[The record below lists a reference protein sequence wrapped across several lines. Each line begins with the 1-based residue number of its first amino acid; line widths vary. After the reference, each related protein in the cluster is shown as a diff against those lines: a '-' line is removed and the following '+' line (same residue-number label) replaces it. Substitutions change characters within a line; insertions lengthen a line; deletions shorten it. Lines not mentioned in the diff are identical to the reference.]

1 MTNIDYVKNYHK
13 SINKLNAELE
23 EKAVKAI
30 KEYGKEIDV
39 VAIKAH
45 EFNLDITDDDDDG
58 VMYLVYNDCEYG
70 NVETR
75 DYIIRECAI
84 LGVRYNKETDK
95 IEALMRDYEW
105 DGTINDWMDV
115 NYLCRDTKM
124 SVYVTILEFI
134 DQAKELNS

>member
-45 EFNLDITDDDDDG
+45 EFNLDITDDDG
-58 VMYLVYNDCEYG
+58 VMCLVYNDCEYG
-70 NVETR
+70 NVDTR
-75 DYIIRECAI
+75 HNNIRECAI

-95 IEALMRDYEW
+95 IESLMRDYEY
-105 DGTINDWMDV
+105 DGTINDWMDID
-115 NYLCRDTKM
+115 YMCRDTQM

-134 DQAKELNS
+134 GQAKEINS

>member
-13 SINKLNAELE
+13 SINKLNADLE

-30 KEYGKEIDV
+30 KEYGKEIDG

-45 EFNLDITDDDDDG
+45 EFNLDITDDDDG

-84 LGVRYNKETDK
+84 LGVRYNKEMDK

-134 DQAKELNS
+134 DQAKEINS

>member
-13 SINKLNAELE
+13 SINKLNADLE

-45 EFNLDITDDDDDG
+45 EFNLDITDDDD
-58 VMYLVYNDCEYG
+58 VMVVVYDYCNYG
-70 NVETR
+70 NVDTR
-75 DYIIRECAI
+75 HNNIRECAI

-95 IEALMRDYEW
+95 IEALMRDYEY
-105 DGTINDWMDV
+105 DGTINDWMNID
-115 NYLCRDTKM
+115 YMCRDTKM

-134 DQAKELNS
+134 DQAKKLNS

>member
-1 MTNIDYVKNYHK
+1 MINIDYVKNYHK
-13 SINKLNAELE
+13 SINKLNADLE

-45 EFNLDITDDDDDG
+45 EFNLDRDDDNVWD
-58 VMYLVYNDCEYG
+58 VVYNNCEYG
-70 NVETR
+70 NVDTR
-75 DYIIRECAI
+75 YNNIRECAI
-84 LGVRYNKETDK
+84 LGVRYNKEINI

-105 DGTINDWMDV
+105 DGTINDWMDI
-115 NYLCRDTKM
+115 NYLCRDTQM

-134 DQAKELNS
+134 DQAKAINS

>member
-13 SINKLNAELE
+13 SINKLNADLE

-45 EFNLDITDDDDDG
+45 EFNLDITDDD
-58 VMYLVYNDCEYG
+58 VMVVVYDYCNYG
-70 NVETR
+70 NVDTR
-75 DYIIRECAI
+75 HNNIRECAI

-95 IEALMRDYEW
+95 IDALMRDYEY
-105 DGTINDWMDV
+105 DGTINDWMDI
-115 NYLCRDTKM
+115 NYMCRDTKM

-134 DQAKELNS
+134 DQAKEINS

>member
-1 MTNIDYVKNYHK
+1 MTNIEYVKNYHK
-13 SINKLNAELE
+13 SINKLNADLE

-45 EFNLDITDDDDDG
+45 EFNLDITDDDD
-58 VMYLVYNDCEYG
+58 VMVVVYNDCEYG
-70 NVETR
+70 NVDTR
-75 DYIIRECAI
+75 HNNIRECAI

-95 IEALMRDYEW
+95 IDALMQDYKY
-105 DGTINDWMDV
+105 DGTINDWMDI
-115 NYLCRDTKM
+115 NYMCRDTQM

-134 DQAKELNS
+134 DQAKKLNS

>member
-1 MTNIDYVKNYHK
+1 MTNIEYVKNYHK
-13 SINKLNAELE
+13 SINKLNADLE

-45 EFNLDITDDDDDG
+45 EFNLDRDDDNVWD
-58 VMYLVYNDCEYG
+58 VVYNNCEYG
-70 NVETR
+70 NVDTR
-75 DYIIRECAI
+75 YNNIRECAI
-84 LGVRYNKETDK
+84 LGVRYNKEINI

-105 DGTINDWMDV
+105 DGTINDWMDI
-115 NYLCRDTKM
+115 NYLCRDTQM

-134 DQAKELNS
+134 DQAKAINS

>member
-13 SINKLNAELE
+13 SINKLNADLE

-75 DYIIRECAI
+75 DYIIRGCAI
-84 LGVRYNKETDK
+84 LGVRYNKEMDK

-134 DQAKELNS
+134 DQAKEINS

>member
-1 MTNIDYVKNYHK
+1 MTNIEYVKNYHK
-13 SINKLNAELE
+13 SINKLNADLK

-30 KEYGKEIDV
+30 KEFGKEIDV

-45 EFNLDITDDDDDG
+45 EFNLDITDEDDG
-58 VMYLVYNDCEYG
+58 VMSLVYNDCEYG

-84 LGVRYNKETDK
+84 LGVRYNNETNK

-105 DGTINDWMDV
+105 DGINDWMNI

>member
-1 MTNIDYVKNYHK
+1 
-13 SINKLNAELE
+13 
-23 EKAVKAI
+23 
-30 KEYGKEIDV
+30 
-39 VAIKAH
+39 
-45 EFNLDITDDDDDG
+45 
-58 VMYLVYNDCEYG
+58 MYLVYNDCEYG

>member
-1 MTNIDYVKNYHK
+1 MTNIEYVKNYHK
-13 SINKLNAELE
+13 SINKLNADLK

-30 KEYGKEIDV
+30 KEFGKEIDV

-45 EFNLDITDDDDDG
+45 EFNLDITDEDDG
-58 VMYLVYNDCEYG
+58 VMSLVYNDCEYG

-84 LGVRYNKETDK
+84 LGVRYNNETNK

-105 DGTINDWMDV
+105 DGINDWMNI

-134 DQAKELNS
+134 DQAKEINS

>member
-1 MTNIDYVKNYHK
+1 MTNIEYVKNYHK
-13 SINKLNAELE
+13 SINKLNADLE

-45 EFNLDITDDDDDG
+45 EFNLDITDEDDG
-58 VMYLVYNDCEYG
+58 VMSLVYNDCEYG

-84 LGVRYNKETDK
+84 LGVHYNNETNK

-105 DGTINDWMDV
+105 DGINDWMNI

>member
-1 MTNIDYVKNYHK
+1 MTNIEYVKNYHK
-13 SINKLNAELE
+13 SINKLNADLE

-45 EFNLDITDDDDDG
+45 EFNLDITDDD
-58 VMYLVYNDCEYG
+58 VMCLVYNDCEYG
-70 NVETR
+70 NVDTR
-75 DYIIRECAI
+75 HNNIRECAI

-95 IEALMRDYEW
+95 IESLMRDYEY
-105 DGTINDWMDV
+105 DGTINDWMDID
-115 NYLCRDTKM
+115 YMCRDTQM

-134 DQAKELNS
+134 GQAKEINS

>member
-13 SINKLNAELE
+13 SINKLNADLE

-70 NVETR
+70 NAETR

-84 LGVRYNKETDK
+84 LGVRYNKEMDK

-105 DGTINDWMDV
+105 DTINDWMDV

>member
-1 MTNIDYVKNYHK
+1 MTNIEYVKNYHK
-13 SINKLNAELE
+13 SINKLNADLK

-45 EFNLDITDDDDDG
+45 EFNLDITDEDDG
-58 VMYLVYNDCEYG
+58 VMSLVYNDCEYG

-84 LGVRYNKETDK
+84 LGVRYNNETNK

-105 DGTINDWMDV
+105 DGINDWMNI

>member
-13 SINKLNAELE
+13 SINKLNADLE

-45 EFNLDITDDDDDG
+45 EFNLDITDDD
-58 VMYLVYNDCEYG
+58 VMVAVYEYCEYG
-70 NVETR
+70 NVDTTH
-75 DYIIRECAI
+75 DNIRECAI
-84 LGVRYNKETDK
+84 LGVRYNNETNK
-95 IEALMRDYEW
+95 IEALMRDYVW
-105 DGTINDWMDV
+105 DGTINDWMDI
-115 NYLCRDTKM
+115 NYLCRDTQM

>member
-1 MTNIDYVKNYHK
+1 MTNIEYVKNYHK
-13 SINKLNAELE
+13 SINKLNADLE

-45 EFNLDITDDDDDG
+45 ELNLDITDDD
-58 VMYLVYNDCEYG
+58 VMCLVYNDCEYG
-70 NVETR
+70 NVDTR
-75 DYIIRECAI
+75 HNNIRECAI

-95 IEALMRDYEW
+95 IESLMRDYEY
-105 DGTINDWMDV
+105 DGTINDWMDID
-115 NYLCRDTKM
+115 YMCRDTKM

-134 DQAKELNS
+134 DQAKAINS

>member
-1 MTNIDYVKNYHK
+1 MTNIDYIKNYHK
-13 SINKLNAELE
+13 SINKLNADLE

-58 VMYLVYNDCEYG
+58 VMYLIYNDCEYG

-84 LGVRYNKETDK
+84 LGVRYNNETNK

-105 DGTINDWMDV
+105 DGINDWMNI
-115 NYLCRDTKM
+115 NYLCRDTQM

-134 DQAKELNS
+134 DQAKKLNS

>member
-1 MTNIDYVKNYHK
+1 MTNIEYIKNYHK
-13 SINKLNAELE
+13 SINKLNADLE

-45 EFNLDITDDDDDG
+45 EFNLDITDEDDG
-58 VMYLVYNDCEYG
+58 VMSLVYNDCEYG

-84 LGVRYNKETDK
+84 LGVRYNNETNK

-105 DGTINDWMDV
+105 DGINDWMNI

-134 DQAKELNS
+134 DQAKEINS

>member
-1 MTNIDYVKNYHK
+1 MTNIEYVKNYHK
-13 SINKLNAELE
+13 SINKLNADLE

-45 EFNLDITDDDDDG
+45 EFNLDITDDDD
-58 VMYLVYNDCEYG
+58 VMVVVYDYCNYG
-70 NVETR
+70 NVDTR
-75 DYIIRECAI
+75 HNNIRECAI

-95 IEALMRDYEW
+95 IEALMRDYEY
-105 DGTINDWMDV
+105 DGTINDWMDI
-115 NYLCRDTKM
+115 NYMCRDTKM

-134 DQAKELNS
+134 DQAKAINS

>member
-13 SINKLNAELE
+13 SINKLNADLE

-58 VMYLVYNDCEYG
+58 VMYLVYNVCEYG

-95 IEALMRDYEW
+95 IEALMIDYKW
-105 DGTINDWMDV
+105 DCTI
-115 NYLCRDTKM
+115 
-124 SVYVTILEFI
+124 
-134 DQAKELNS
+134 A

>member
-13 SINKLNAELE
+13 SINKLNADLA

-84 LGVRYNKETDK
+84 LGVRYNNETNK

-105 DGTINDWMDV
+105 DGINDWMNI

-134 DQAKELNS
+134 DQAKEINS

>member
-13 SINKLNAELE
+13 SINKLNADLE

-45 EFNLDITDDDDDG
+45 EFNLDITDDDD
-58 VMYLVYNDCEYG
+58 VMVVVYDYCNYG
-70 NVETR
+70 NVDTR
-75 DYIIRECAI
+75 HNNIRECAI

-95 IEALMRDYEW
+95 IESLMRDYEW
-105 DGTINDWMDV
+105 DGTINDWMDI

-134 DQAKELNS
+134 DQAKEINS

>member
-1 MTNIDYVKNYHK
+1 MTNIEYVKEYYKN
-13 SINKLNAELE
+13 INRLNADL
-23 EKAVKAI
+23 KKKAI
-30 KEYGKEIDV
+30 DAIKKFGKEIDV

-45 EFNLDITDDDDDG
+45 ELNLDRDDDNAWD
-58 VMYLVYNDCEYG
+58 VVYNDCEYG
-70 NVETR
+70 NVDTR
-75 DYIIRECAI
+75 YNNIRECAI

-105 DGTINDWMDV
+105 DGTINDWMNI

>member
-1 MTNIDYVKNYHK
+1 MRNIEYIKNYHK
-13 SINKLNAELE
+13 SINKLNADLE

-45 EFNLDITDDDDDG
+45 EFNLDITDDDDG
-58 VMYLVYNDCEYG
+58 VMSLVYNDCEYG
-70 NVETR
+70 NVDTR
-75 DYIIRECAI
+75 HNNIRECAI
-84 LGVRYNKETDK
+84 LGVRYNKENDE

-105 DGTINDWMDV
+105 DGTINDWMDI
-115 NYLCRDTKM
+115 NYMCRDTQM

-134 DQAKELNS
+134 DQAKAINS

>member
-1 MTNIDYVKNYHK
+1 MTNIEYVKNYHK
-13 SINKLNAELE
+13 SINKLNADLE

-45 EFNLDITDDDDDG
+45 ELNLDITDEDDG
-58 VMYLVYNDCEYG
+58 VMSLVYNDCEYG

-95 IEALMRDYEW
+95 IETLMRDYEY
-105 DGTINDWMDV
+105 DGTINDWMDID
-115 NYLCRDTKM
+115 YMCRDTQM

-134 DQAKELNS
+134 GQAKELNS

>member
-13 SINKLNAELE
+13 SINKLNADLE

-45 EFNLDITDDDDDG
+45 EFNLDITDEDDG
-58 VMYLVYNDCEYG
+58 VMSLVYNDCEYG

-84 LGVRYNKETDK
+84 LGVRYNNETNK

-105 DGTINDWMDV
+105 DGINDWMNI

>member
-1 MTNIDYVKNYHK
+1 MTNIDYIKNYHK
-13 SINKLNAELE
+13 SINKLNADLE

-45 EFNLDITDDDDDG
+45 ELNLDITDDDG

-95 IEALMRDYEW
+95 IESLMRDYEY
-105 DGTINDWMDV
+105 DGTINDWMDID
-115 NYLCRDTKM
+115 YMCRDTQM

-134 DQAKELNS
+134 GQAKEINS

>member
-13 SINKLNAELE
+13 SINKLNADLE

-45 EFNLDITDDDDDG
+45 EFNLDITDEDDG
-58 VMYLVYNDCEYG
+58 VMSLVYNDCEYG

-75 DYIIRECAI
+75 HYIIRECAI

-105 DGTINDWMDV
+105 DGTINDWMNI
-115 NYLCRDTKM
+115 NYLCRDTQM

-134 DQAKELNS
+134 DQAKEINS

>member
-13 SINKLNAELE
+13 SINKLNADLG

-45 EFNLDITDDDDDG
+45 EFNLDITDEDDG
-58 VMYLVYNDCEYG
+58 VMSLVYNDCEYG

-84 LGVRYNKETDK
+84 LGVRYNNETNK

-105 DGTINDWMDV
+105 DGINDWMNI

-134 DQAKELNS
+134 DQAKEINS

>member
-13 SINKLNAELE
+13 SINKLNADLE

-45 EFNLDITDDDDDG
+45 ELNLDRDDDNVWD
-58 VMYLVYNDCEYG
+58 VVYNDCEYG
-70 NVETR
+70 NVDTR
-75 DYIIRECAI
+75 YNNIRECAI

-95 IEALMRDYEW
+95 IEALMRDYEY
-105 DGTINDWMDV
+105 DGTINDWMDI
-115 NYLCRDTKM
+115 NYMCRDTKM

-134 DQAKELNS
+134 DQAKEINS

>member
-13 SINKLNAELE
+13 SINKLNADLE

-45 EFNLDITDDDDDG
+45 EFNLDITDDDD
-58 VMYLVYNDCEYG
+58 VMVVVYDYCNYG
-70 NVETR
+70 NVDTR
-75 DYIIRECAI
+75 HNNIRECAI
-84 LGVRYNKETDK
+84 LGVRYNKETDN

-105 DGTINDWMDV
+105 DGAINDWMDI
-115 NYLCRDTKM
+115 NYMCRDTQM

-134 DQAKELNS
+134 DQAKEINS